1 MRSCSGPPLLVIFW
15 LPPRTSGGGST
26 LGDVFVAWM
35 PPRGPT
41 QGPLSVDGYGIAN
54 EECYLRYGPNIS
66 QARVD
71 EAELGHHESRHVD
84 QRAVGTFL
92 AGPFAFPLAY
102 LTDGAVVPRLTQP
115 LRTRRRPVPRRI
127 FARRGQLAGPDVA
140 ASRGPTGRCRLDP
153 ATPAAPA
160 RARRIR
166 WSLPDPRAF
175 AATLFGSHA
184 GMAAATTAD
193 FRCGRPLT
201 RSPTAAHL
209 DGSPTGQHE
218 QALLMDKAAPPC
230 P

>member
-102 LTDGAVVPRLTQP
+102 LTDGALFPGSRNHFERDAGLSRGGYSPVEDNWPAPMWPQAAALLAVAALIW
-115 LRTRRRPVPRRI
+115 RRRLRRLVRVASGGR
-127 FARRGQLAGPDVA
+127 FQTRAHSPQHCSVHTRG
-140 ASRGPTGRCRLDP
+140 
-153 ATPAAPA
+153 
-160 RARRIR
+160 
-166 WSLPDPRAF
+166 W
-175 AATLFGSHA
+175 
-184 GMAAATTAD
+184 
-193 FRCGRPLT
+193 RPL
-201 RSPTAAHL
+201 
-209 DGSPTGQHE
+209 
-218 QALLMDKAAPPC
+218 PPQTSDAEDL
-230 P
+230 